1 MHRSLQKKQ
10 TFFPHLNTLKPTI
23 IFILWCLIN
32 YDNCFF
38 FLSWTFF
45 CWSMVTAKAESRIP
59 VVLMANQQRMSAL
72 AIMLTLILIICL
84 GIKWWDTPKP
94 LLCKWIH
101 LDLIWPHASLKG
113 NQGPQNF
120 HPPSID
126 YGSCRDMEKPVPPL
140 PFIGPIK
147 YSSCPN
153 GEIEIIFNELAAA
166 GWDKAQLH

>member
-1 MHRSLQKKQ
+1 MCINPYKRNRLFS
-10 TFFPHLNTLKPTI
+10 HLNTLKPII
-23 IFILWCLIN
+23 IFISWCH
-32 YDNCFF
+32 
-38 FLSWTFF
+38 LSTTI
-45 CWSMVTAKAESRIP
+45 SAKVETRIP
-59 VVLMANQQRMSAL
+59 VVLMANQQAQCLL

-84 GIKWWDTPKP
+84 GVNWWDTPKP

-126 YGSCRDMEKPVPPL
+126 CGSCRDMEKPIPLL

-153 GEIEIIFNELAAA
+153 REIEILFNELAA
-166 GWDKAQLH
+166 G